1 MKVKVTRNDL
11 KRCSNVVQVG
21 YCKLQTL
28 LRIIEPY
35 GYNAGSQWNFDVYDA
50 YGVTIVTG
58 ASNMPGRKAIKV
70 DEYEKAAL
78 QLYRDVNITW
88 QDRDKKLM
96 ELLHEFCVEN
106 GGY

>member
-28 LRIIEPY
+28 LRVIDPY

-58 ASNMPGRKAIKV
+58 ASNMPGRKAVKV
-70 DEYEKAAL
+70 DEYEQAAL
-78 QLYRDVNITW
+78 QLHRDTSIAW